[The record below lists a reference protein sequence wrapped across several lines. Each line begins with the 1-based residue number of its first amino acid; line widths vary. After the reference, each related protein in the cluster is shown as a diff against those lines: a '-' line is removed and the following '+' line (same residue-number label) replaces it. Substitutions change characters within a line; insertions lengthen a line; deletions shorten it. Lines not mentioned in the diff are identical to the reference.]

1 MTLSGS
7 AYPGGRVVV
16 LKDGQVAVQT
26 IAGPD
31 ANFNVTLSSLTGGS
45 YTFSVYAEDSSGT
58 RSLVFS
64 FPVMVT
70 VGATTLISG
79 IFLSPTID
87 IDKTEVKQGDDLT
100 IFGFSVP
107 STTVTIQ
114 VNSQPIFLNTSST
127 GNGSYL
133 YTFDTSVLNMGS
145 HTTQSKAVRS
155 NTISETSI
163 VKSFTVG
170 TENVYE
176 QSSGSS
182 TCVVR
187 ADLNGDCSVNLV
199 DFSILAYWYK
209 RSGFP
214 AAYDLNGDGKIDLV
228 DFSIMAYYW
237 TG

>member
-1 MTLSGS
+1 M
-7 AYPGGRVVV
+7 
-16 LKDGQVAVQT
+16 
-26 IAGPD
+26 
-31 ANFNVTLSSLTGGS
+31 
-45 YTFSVYAEDSSGT
+45 
-58 RSLVFS
+58 
-64 FPVMVT
+64 
-70 VGATTLISG
+70 
-79 IFLSPTID
+79 
-87 IDKTEVKQGDDLT
+87 
-100 IFGFSVP
+100 
-107 STTVTIQ
+107 
-114 VNSQPIFLNTSST
+114 
-127 GNGSYL
+127 
-133 YTFDTSVLNMGS
+133 
-145 HTTQSKAVRS
+145 
-155 NTISETSI
+155 
-163 VKSFTVG
+163 KSFTVG